1 MRQGGFTLIEVMVV
15 IAIIG
20 IVLGIAAPSY
30 QSLVRNSRLSSAS
43 EELLT
48 HLMLARTE
56 AIKRNRSVDVCAADT
71 SASSPECDSSRAW
84 KDGWIVIV
92 PGETQPLRIGTPVEN
107 IDALD
112 VTGTTQNK
120 LTFRSFTNASNQAA
134 TFTFCIAGVQ
144 AREVVVERS
153 GRVSRLL
160 GDTCAAD

>member
-20 IVLGIAAPSY
+20 VVLGIAAPNY

-56 AIKRNRSVDVCAADT
+56 AIKRNASVEVCA
-71 SASSPECDSSRAW
+71 SANPAASEPECDGSDW
-84 KDGWIVIV
+84 KDGWIVRV
-92 PGETQPLRIGTPVEN
+92 VGETQPLRVGT
-107 IDALD
+107 ALEGVD
-112 VTGTTQNK
+112 SLSVSGASSNK
-120 LTFRSFTNASNQAA
+120 LTFRSFTNASNQVA
-134 TFTFCIAGVQ
+134 TFTFCIPGIQ

-160 GDTCAAD
+160 GDTCDS